1 MGVLQVAGVGAF
13 QVFRSALVGDAAGD
27 VPHTAAN
34 LHGVGGDDF
43 SYFGGKVAQ
52 NDFAFIVPTG
62 IEAEGAEVNPGA
74 ASHLLVYLELRGA
87 AFVIDG
93 VKGIVR
99 AVWQGLVRD
108 VYGVLSGRRDFGNPF
123 GGACVSFLDGF
134 YSAVSAFLERILKV
148 YVLGAQVGEALSCSL
163 APELVTGIFCI
174 DGTAGQATVIVYDD
188 FCRLAIAFAGKQH
201 VGTGIFQHRH
211 EERQYV
217 ALGVEV
223 FHGLEDTCTL
233 PFPTV
238 EFRLVVPAVAL
249 P

>member
-1 MGVLQVAGVGAF
+1 M
-13 QVFRSALVGDAAGD
+13 
-27 VPHTAAN
+27 
-34 LHGVGGDDF
+34 
-43 SYFGGKVAQ
+43 
-52 NDFAFIVPTG
+52 
-62 IEAEGAEVNPGA
+62 
-74 ASHLLVYLELRGA
+74 LVYLELRGA

-134 YSAVSAFLERILKV
+134 YGAVGAFLEGILKV
-148 YVLGAQVGEALSCSL
+148 DVLGAQVGEALSFSL
-163 APELVTGIFCI
+163 APELVSGIFRI
-174 DGTAGQATVIVYDD
+174 DRTAGQATVIVYDD